1 MSTELTDEIKYL
13 VAVEKGYSATYEH
26 LSLELYSAIWES
38 WKRNVKEIKTEMIEN
53 DLKEPGLLIDLIQ
66 NKLRNEF
73 PLEAE
78 ESIIRNIR
86 ETFKA
91 TKKAFFKRF
100 RKSFIEKAD
109 DFFSYS
115 LREIDYE
122 SIEYLRNHTNWWMK
136 HYYDRFPGEN
146 ISELI
151 QEGLK
156 RELSTK
162 ELGNVLED
170 YFYGEIL
177 EDGEWPTI
185 PGNMSPK
192 EYFEGLSRNTIS
204 RARMNATVN
213 SFIEAEIEEY
223 EIIATEDGRTCDICR
238 SMHGRVF
245 KTSKAKQFTDQFNAL
260 DTPDDVKTQLP
271 WIKNVSE
278 TAKPTGNLGL
288 SFSLPPFHFN
298 CRCNVID
305 HEYTVEEEAQMLLDD
320 KAFQQTLPQ
329 DLLLTTDAS
338 NIRWNPSSIEE
349 ARMMVKIARKM
360 KVYDKEFKSFVKKS
374 SWLNE
379 KALTE
384 HFQRHQADFL
394 NAGVELNSI
403 EAYEQLSVDILT
415 KGECWGIIESG
426 IGYPQIVAILRIK
439 DKLFTSILNVNGMQ
453 IATSF
458 PKSGFYNDLVK
469 RKEFYYFIRK
479 SKLFKFMKAG
489 KNMTNLSVR
498 ENIDHYKYMVDIML
512 DKERGWEKMP
522 PPDNRILPPQDAI
535 TLLYARDYIH
545 EDFNEFSDEERMEIK
560 EIDERFLRDLDLV
573 IDTLSHSYVDKKQP
587 KEKWWYHFEEI
598 RDGKLK
604 VFWDE
609 EKRVYT
615 AE

>member
-1 MSTELTDEIKYL
+1 MSTDLTDEIKYL

-38 WKRNVKEIKTEMIEN
+38 WKRNIKEIKAQMLEN
-53 DLKEPGLLIDLIQ
+53 DLKDSKALLDLIQ

-73 PLEAE
+73 PLETE
-78 ESIIRNIR
+78 ESIIRILR

-91 TKKAFFKRF
+91 TKAFFKRF

-115 LREIDYE
+115 LRETDYE

-162 ELGNVLED
+162 ELGNVLES

-260 DTPDDVKTQLP
+260 DTPEDVKTQLP

-288 SFSLPPFHFN
+288 AFSLPPFHFN

-305 HEYTVEEEAQMLLDD
+305 HEYTIEEEAEMLLDD
-320 KAFQQTLPQ
+320 PQFQKRFPRDMLINSRITRWKPN
-329 DLLLTTDAS
+329 
-338 NIRWNPSSIEE
+338 NIMESEF
-349 ARMMVKIARKM
+349 MVKIARKEYIRRRDLNVFLKNASWESDDVIRKAFETNQM
-360 KVYDKEFKSFVKKS
+360 GISTFGKYKIDSIKSTVHGKSYGVITYENGQPEIWRVSIKKGKPVVTEI
-374 SWLNE
+374 NVFNRQI
-379 KALTE
+379 KA
-384 HFQRHQADFL
+384 FDVMADFFKL
-394 NAGVELNSI
+394 LKNL
-403 EAYEQLSVDILT
+403 
-415 KGECWGIIESG
+415 KGLEMI
-426 IGYPQIVAILRIK
+426 Y
-439 DKLFTSILNVNGMQ
+439 KL
-453 IATSF
+453 
-458 PKSGFYNDLVK
+458 Y
-469 RKEFYYFIRK
+469 
-479 SKLFKFMKAG
+479 
-489 KNMTNLSVR
+489 
-498 ENIDHYKYMVDIML
+498 
-512 DKERGWEKMP
+512 
-522 PPDNRILPPQDAI
+522 
-535 TLLYARDYIH
+535 
-545 EDFNEFSDEERMEIK
+545 
-560 EIDERFLRDLDLV
+560 
-573 IDTLSHSYVDKKQP
+573 
-587 KEKWWYHFEEI
+587 
-598 RDGKLK
+598 
-604 VFWDE
+604 
-609 EKRVYT
+609 
-615 AE
+615 